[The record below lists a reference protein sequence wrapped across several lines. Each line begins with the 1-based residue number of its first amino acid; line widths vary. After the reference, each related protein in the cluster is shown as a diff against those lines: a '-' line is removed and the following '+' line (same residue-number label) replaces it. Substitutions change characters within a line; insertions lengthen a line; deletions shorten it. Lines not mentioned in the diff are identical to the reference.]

1 MIQFDIIDG
10 LLVVAILSLIGT
22 LFYFKTRIKNFFSNH
37 IRIIKT
43 PKNKGALDNAIN
55 NLRRLLVIFSLFYLI
70 ISIYSI
76 FLVYLDAKLAPA
88 LFIYWLLASTFSN
101 AICNLL
107 LLVLILSSVYLYYT
121 WIGYSTNSKLH
132 AINFALFAYIG
143 FLLLFVG
150 LVMFSLP
157 SLDNNSVD
165 VNSTTVTEITFVV
178 TNTSDPLNFT
188 QIASFNFSN
197 ITEIK
202 AENTS
207 SFNNSTLYE
216 NAGLK
221 RLSSGVFG
229 NSLGIIGLALALI
242 ALGIAS
248 FDKIQTSRVE
258 EEILLH
264 LQNGQNPLK
273 KYKTSLTSE
282 QIYILGTV
290 WIAITTIL
298 GLIISFT
305 ITILP
310 SLWTLLMMVLGIIIE
325 IVGLILLSYAYYK
338 SKTPPID
345 PESYTFDE
353 MIQKIKDESKLRKD

>member
-1 MIQFDIIDG
+1 MK
-10 LLVVAILSLIGT
+10 S
-22 LFYFKTRIKNFFSNH
+22 
-37 IRIIKT
+37 
-43 PKNKGALDNAIN
+43 PKNKDTLEKAIK
-55 NLRRLLVIFSLFYLI
+55 NLQLLLIIFSLFYLA

-76 FLVYLDAKLAPA
+76 ITVYLDAKLALG
-88 LFIYWLLASTFSN
+88 LFLYWLLATTFSN
-101 AICNLL
+101 GICNLL
-107 LLVLILSSVYLYYT
+107 LLLLILSSVYLYYT
-121 WIGYSTNSKLH
+121 WIGYSTNLKLH

-143 FLLLFVG
+143 ILLLFVG

-157 SLDNNSVD
+157 SIDNNSVD
-165 VNSTTVTEITFVV
+165 VNSTTVTGITLVV

-202 AENTS
+202 TENTS

-248 FDKIQTSRVE
+248 YDKIQTSRVE

-264 LQNGQNPLK
+264 LQKRQYLLK

-282 QIYILGTV
+282 QISLLGTV

-305 ITILP
+305 ITTLP
-310 SLWTLLMMVLGIIIE
+310 FLWTLSMMVVGLITE
-325 IVGLILLSYAYYK
+325 IVGLILLGYAYYN
-338 SKTPPID
+338 SKTPLID